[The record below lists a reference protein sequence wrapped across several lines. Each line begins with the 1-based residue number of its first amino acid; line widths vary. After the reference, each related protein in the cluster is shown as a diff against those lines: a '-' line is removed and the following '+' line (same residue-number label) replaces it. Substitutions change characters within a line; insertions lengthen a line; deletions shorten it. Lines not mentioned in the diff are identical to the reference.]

1 MAHELSGGSKSIFAT
16 GASIRFFF
24 FPFLSTGSKRILFTA
39 LSERISPG
47 HPIFRRHRKRS
58 FKESVKGGTRSRN
71 EAIRKVG

>member
-16 GASIRFFF
+16 GAPIRVFF
-24 FPFLSTGSKRILFTA
+24 FLSTGSKRILFTA